1 VLAWGY
7 AFYTRALVRIL
18 AAIIIFSQLNSLS
31 VAHIILVSFVAT
43 VFVTVEQVGR
53 NLDNPFEYSFNDTPL
68 STICRL
74 IEIDLLEQI
83 GQPCDLKPLT
93 PINGRLD

>member
-1 VLAWGY
+1 MLAWGY

-18 AAIIIFSQLNSLS
+18 AAIIIFSQLNDFS
-31 VAHIILVSFVAT
+31 VADIALVSFIAT
-43 VFVTVEQVGR
+43 VFVTIEQVGR
-53 NLDNPFEYSFNDTPL
+53 NLDNPFENSFNDTPL

-74 IEIDLLEQI
+74 IEIDLPQQI
-83 GQPCDLKPLT
+83 GQPRDLKPLT